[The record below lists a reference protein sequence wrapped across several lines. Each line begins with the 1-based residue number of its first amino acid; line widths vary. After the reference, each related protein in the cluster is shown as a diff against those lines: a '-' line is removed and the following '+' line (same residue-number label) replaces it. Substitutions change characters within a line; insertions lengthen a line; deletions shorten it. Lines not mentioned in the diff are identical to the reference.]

1 MDELFHPFH
10 RLSRRGRSHSQN
22 SPNHPKGYAETMLG
36 RDALLSQVPELNT
49 IQLFKDVSSHLIRSG
64 WMGKRERECDT
75 KNEKGLN

>member
-1 MDELFHPFH
+1 
-10 RLSRRGRSHSQN
+10 
-22 SPNHPKGYAETMLG
+22 MLG